1 MFRLSYTQWRRASRP
16 HSPRPG
22 GTPGATGYKCWL
34 VTVGAFLILAA
45 LTGCGGARDQE
56 VVIYVAHDEVYSRP
70 ILEAFENES
79 GLRVRAVYDTE
90 ASKTTGLVT
99 RLLAERERPR
109 ADVFWNN
116 EVAQTI
122 VLKHSGLLAAYHAP
136 RAADIPTQYKD
147 ADGHWT
153 GFAARAR
160 VLVYNKDRVAAPPL
174 SILDLAKPEW
184 SGRAAM
190 AIPLFG
196 TTATHA
202 AALSAAWGEERM
214 RGFFQAL
221 RANEVAFLPGN
232 GAVVDRVAAGEYS
245 IGLTDTD
252 DVNGAML
259 DGRPVAW
266 LLPDQ
271 EEGGLGTLLL
281 PNTVALIAGA
291 PNAIGGQRLIDHL
304 LSPTVEEALAASRA
318 LQVPL
323 GTKATRPPA
332 VEAIAGAKTMA
343 VTFDAIAT
351 AMDPTANWLREVFLQ

>member
-1 MFRLSYTQWRRASRP
+1 MSRALSL
-16 HSPRPG
+16 
-22 GTPGATGYKCWL
+22 L
-34 VTVGAFLILAA
+34 VLLAA
-45 LTGCGGARDQE
+45 LAGCGGARDQE

-70 ILEAFENES
+70 ILEAFEKES
-79 GLRVRAVYDTE
+79 DLRVRAVHDTE

-99 RLLAERERPR
+99 RLIAEKERPR

-122 VLKHSGLLAAYHAP
+122 VLKERGLLAPYSAP
-136 RAADIPTQYKD
+136 RAVDIPAQYKD

-160 VLVYNKDRVAAPPL
+160 VLVYNKERVTQPPT

-184 SGRAAM
+184 RGRAAM

-291 PNAIGGQRLIDHL
+291 PNAAGGQRLIDHL
-304 LSPTVEEALAASRA
+304 LSPAVEEALATSRA

-323 GTKATRPPA
+323 GLKAARPPS
-332 VEAIAGAKTMA
+332 VEAIARAKTMA
-343 VTFDAIAT
+343 ITFDVVAN
-351 AMDPTANWLREVFLQ
+351 AMGPTANWLKELFLQ